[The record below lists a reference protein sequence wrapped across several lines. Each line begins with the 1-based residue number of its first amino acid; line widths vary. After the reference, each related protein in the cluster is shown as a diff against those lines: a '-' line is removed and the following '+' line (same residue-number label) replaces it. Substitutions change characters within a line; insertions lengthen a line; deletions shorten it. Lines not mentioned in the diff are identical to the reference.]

1 MRIDKMASLLRVLL
15 VPTMATLMTTAPTGV
30 AQGTGTGDDTTVT
43 VGAPLPLTGR
53 LADFGLMMK
62 NSMDMATDV
71 INDAGGI
78 GGRPLRVAYADDQS
92 NPDRAQAVI
101 TELVDGERAI
111 MLVGGYQSNATYAM
125 AGYAN
130 ARDVPFLVSTA
141 ATDRITQQRW
151 RNLYRLNPPVSEY
164 TTSLED
170 FLLKELHPKT
180 TAIVYEDS
188 MFGTD
193 GAANMMSFLQ
203 DNGIEVRDLIPYSA
217 DRAGPAY
224 FRSLLAPLTHEPPD
238 VIHMISYLADGVTLV
253 KTIRNLK
260 IPSQLTGGAGGF
272 THPRFLQKAGA
283 AAEGLLIATL
293 WSAALPYPGA
303 RVYHERY
310 QSAYGTAP
318 DYHGAEAYSAL
329 LVAADAL
336 GRAMSLKPEDIR
348 AALDDTFMMTPFG
361 PVKFYS
367 YEAFERQNS
376 IRPQVLQVQSAR
388 FEVVWPPDLAT
399 GRFVRT
405 PATPQRTGVS
415 VSE

>member
-1 MRIDKMASLLRVLL
+1 MARLLRILL
-15 VPTMATLMTTAPTGV
+15 LPLMAALMMTPPIGV
-30 AQGTGTGDDTTVT
+30 AQESGNGTGESTTVT

-53 LADFGLMMK
+53 LADFGIMMK
-62 NSMDMATDV
+62 NSMDMAAAV

-78 GGRPLRVAYADDQS
+78 RGRPLRVAYADDQS
-92 NPDRAQAVI
+92 SPERAQAVV
-101 TELVDGERAI
+101 TELVDGERAV

-125 AGYAN
+125 ADYAN
-130 ARDVPFLVSTA
+130 ARDIPFLVSTA

-151 RNLYRLNPPVSEY
+151 RNIYRLNPPVSEY

-170 FLLKELHPKT
+170 FLLKELHPST
-180 TAIVYEDS
+180 MAIVYEDS

-203 DNGIEVRDLIPYSA
+203 DNGIEVRDLIAYSA
-217 DRAGPAY
+217 DRAGHAY
-224 FRSLLAPLTHEPPD
+224 FRSLLAPLTHGTPD

-253 KTIRNLK
+253 NTIRDLD

-283 AAEGLLIATL
+283 AAEGLLVATL
-293 WSAALPYPGA
+293 WSDALPYPGA
-303 RVYHERY
+303 RTYHERY
-310 QSAYGTAP
+310 LSAHGTAP

-336 GRAMSLKPEDIR
+336 GRAKSFRPGDIR
-348 AALDDTFMMTPFG
+348 AALDETFMMTPFG

-399 GRFVRT
+399 GRLVRT
-405 PATPQRTGVS
+405 PLTPQRTGVS
-415 VSE
+415 K